1 MIIEPPGTRCE
12 FPDRRQVILKCNIQ
26 DMSFLFSQL
35 YNALLI
41 LVSTVYA
48 VKTRRI
54 PENFNESKFIG
65 FTMYTTCIIWLAFVP
80 IYFGTGNAHETQ
92 ITTLCVAISLS
103 ASVTLVC
110 LYSPKVYIIVFQPD
124 KNIRGKVCM
133 GSTFKKQG
141 SSAGASS
148 MTKCEDLRNVMFVK
162 PGDRVSQ
169 FDEICEVQSDKA
181 SVTITSRYDGLVK
194 ALHFNVDDVAMVGA
208 ALLDIEIED
217 DPKDAAKNSEEVKEG
232 DEDQAIDGSSDKKKK
247 KKKKEETDETESQD
261 KFAEKVL
268 TTPAV
273 RRIAMESNVKLKD
286 VAATGKDGRVL
297 KEDVLAHLRKMTSAT
312 AEVTENVTGRTVGL
326 KGYSRHM
333 WKTMTRSLSIP
344 HFVYSDECNV
354 DQAMRCRDE
363 VKDSLRNEGVSLT
376 LMPFFVKAASRALE
390 RCPELNAWLNEEER
404 TLRILDN
411 HNIGIA
417 MDTPEG
423 LVVPNIKNVQSLS
436 VLAIARELNRLQ
448 ELGRRSSIPLD
459 DLADTTF
466 SLSNIGVIGGT
477 YTKPVI
483 LPPQVIIGAFGRA
496 QKVPRFDDEGHVIPA
511 HVMSISW
518 SADHRVLDGV
528 AVARFSNLWKHYVE
542 NPVRLLIGA

>member
-1 MIIEPPGTRCE
+1 MALSWRLLTAARLAERSRGSICHFLSTSTVRSGK
-12 FPDRRQVILKCNIQ
+12 V
-26 DMSFLFSQL
+26 MSFQL
-35 YNALLI
+35 SDI
-41 LVSTVYA
+41 GEGIRDVTV
-48 VKTRRI
+48 K
-54 PENFNESKFIG
+54 E
-65 FTMYTTCIIWLAFVP
+65 W
-80 IYFGTGNAHETQ
+80 
-92 ITTLCVAISLS
+92 
-103 ASVTLVC
+103 
-110 LYSPKVYIIVFQPD
+110 
-124 KNIRGKVCM
+124 
-133 GSTFKKQG
+133 
-141 SSAGASS
+141 
-148 MTKCEDLRNVMFVK
+148 FVK

-217 DPKDAAKNSEEVKEG
+217 DPKDAAKNSEEVKES
-232 DEDQAIDGSSDKKKK
+232 DEDQAIDGSSDKKK
-247 KKKKEETDETESQD
+247 EETDETESQNN
-261 KFAEKVL
+261 FAEKVL

-286 VAATGKDGRVL
+286 VAATGKNGRVL

-542 NPVRLLIGA
+542 NPVHLLIGA